1 MIHTLSYTAQA
12 LLLAAAPDPG
22 AGIAPPGSDKIVTV
36 LGWVAWLV
44 FAACVAGIL
53 FCAGKMAV
61 NHRRGEGAEHASG
74 LAYTLAAC
82 IVAGSASAIVG
93 LMV

>member
-1 MIHTLSYTAQA
+1 MIRTLTANA
-12 LLLAAAPDPG
+12 LLLVLAPNPG
-22 AGIAPPGSDKIVTV
+22 AGTPPPGAAKITTV
-36 LGWVAWLV
+36 LGWLAWLV

-61 NHRRGEGAEHASG
+61 NHRRGEGAEHAAG